1 MGRVVGAFGVAGW
14 IKVKPFT
21 EAPDALG
28 DFPAWLVRTS
38 EGWRERALEDFEL
51 HSKGPV
57 GKLAGCDDRDAA
69 DGLRGADIAVTREA
83 LGEAEDGTYYQVD
96 LIGLEVVE
104 AGGEALGRVEGFFE
118 TGETSVMVVKG
129 AKEWMIPFVPDY
141 VTAVDR
147 EAGRIT
153 VDWKPGEDA

>member
-1 MGRVVGAFGVAGW
+1 MGRAVGAFGVAGW

-21 EAPDALG
+21 EAPEALG
-28 DFPAWLVRTS
+28 EFPVWLVRTAQ
-38 EGWRERALEDFEL
+38 GWREMALEDFEL

-69 DGLRGADIAVTREA
+69 DRLRGADVAVTRAA
-83 LGEAEDGTYYQVD
+83 LGEAGEGTYYQVD

-104 AGGEALGRVEGFFE
+104 TGGEALGRVESFFE

-129 AKEWMIPFVPDY
+129 AKEWMIPFVADY
-141 VTAVDR
+141 VAAVDR
-147 EAGRIT
+147 AAGRIT